1 MFRKIH
7 IYSGIESIETKNIHS
22 VNFQQLTLKVIFPI
36 TNSVI
41 MRTATWESVSLT
53 HE

>member
-7 IYSGIESIETKNIHS
+7 TYSGIESIETKSIHS
-22 VNFQQLTLKVIFPI
+22 VNFQQLALKVVFPI

-41 MRTATWESVSLT
+41 MRTATW
-53 HE
+53 